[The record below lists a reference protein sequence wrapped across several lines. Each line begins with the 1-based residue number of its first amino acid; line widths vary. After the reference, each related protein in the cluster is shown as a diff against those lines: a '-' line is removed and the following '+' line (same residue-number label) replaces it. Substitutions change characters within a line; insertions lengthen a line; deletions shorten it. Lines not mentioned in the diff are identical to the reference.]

1 MEVANV
7 VQGTTITS
15 SGTTYIAD
23 KLTLNLLGYNFTQRQ
38 LLSAGAGL
46 LLGVLLFK

>member
-7 VQGTTITS
+7 TQGTVITS
-15 SGTTYIAD
+15 SGSTYVAD
-23 KLTLNLLGYNFTQRQ
+23 KLTINLLGFNFTQRQ

-46 LLGVLLFK
+46 LLGVLLTK